1 MGLLIK
7 NAKAM
12 TFSKLTAISVSKG
25 NLSAVELEK
34 NLYKPISEFNW
45 KDASRSE
52 LNKEKI
58 SHYSKLLAL

>member
-1 MGLLIK
+1 MGHLIK
-7 NAKAM
+7 SAKAKSV
-12 TFSKLTAISVSKG
+12 SKLTAISVSKG

-52 LNKEKI
+52 LNKEVI
-58 SHYSKLLAL
+58 SHYSKLFAL